1 MAESKKLGELLKE
14 AGLIDDFQLEAAL
27 SHQRNWG
34 GKLGAVVVELEFA
47 REEDIAR
54 VISEKMGVPYVDLF
68 KPEIPQDIIQLLKAD
83 MAKKFNV
90 VPVRKDV
97 NVLHLAMAD
106 PLDLATMD
114 NIRFIT
120 NLSIKPLLSMPSEI
134 RDAIRKYYDGE
145 QVVRHSQVSF
155 HESAKASTRL
165 EIVREVPD
173 IATTEWSQQTEQNQQ
188 HGVPA
193 LRRDVATQKVVIEA
207 LTALL
212 IEKGLV
218 DRDELAKIIEQ
229 KKMGL

>member
-68 KPEIPQDIIQLLKAD
+68 EPEIPQDIIQLLKPD

-90 VPVRKDV
+90 VPVRKEV
-97 NVLHLAMAD
+97 NVLQLAMAD

-120 NLSIKPLLSMPSEI
+120 SLSIKPL
-134 RDAIRKYYDGE
+134 
-145 QVVRHSQVSF
+145 
-155 HESAKASTRL
+155 
-165 EIVREVPD
+165 
-173 IATTEWSQQTEQNQQ
+173 
-188 HGVPA
+188 
-193 LRRDVATQKVVIEA
+193 
-207 LTALL
+207 
-212 IEKGLV
+212 
-218 DRDELAKIIEQ
+218 
-229 KKMGL
+229 